1 MPSGPPAAPAFVGP
15 GRARVASADSRFP
28 CGTDHYAA
36 RVAETIDSVLVV
48 FNPGS
53 TGDADARSRAL
64 RDELA
69 AARSELPVEL
79 RPTEYAGHARVI
91 AREVAAGAGRPLI
104 VSASGDGGYNEVV
117 NGIADVPGTAAA
129 AAVLAA
135 GNANDHERVTARR
148 PLVEAILDGRTE
160 RMDLLELR
168 MGDAA
173 PRYAHS
179 YIGFGLTPVVAL
191 QIEEGGKGTLR
202 EVLSTVRSF
211 WAFTPFEI
219 EFSTGDRK
227 RIDNLVLANIGEM
240 AKVAEL
246 SEDSRPDDGRFE
258 VVLLE
263 HRPKWMQ
270 VAIAVKAALR
280 GLGRQPATSEFRF
293 TSCGPMPVQV
303 DGEVTDVAAGTEVR
317 VRCAAGALSVVR

>member
-1 MPSGPPAAPAFVGP
+1 M
-15 GRARVASADSRFP
+15 
-28 CGTDHYAA
+28 
-36 RVAETIDSVLVV
+36 IV

-53 TGDADARSRAL
+53 TGDAGAHARAL

-79 RPTEYAGHARVI
+79 RPTEYAGHARDI
-91 AREVAAGAGRPLI
+91 AREVASGPGRPLI

-117 NGIADVPGTAAA
+117 NGIVDVPGTGAA

-148 PLVEAILDGRTE
+148 PLAEAILDGRTE
-160 RMDLLELR
+160 RMDLLELHR
-168 MGDAA
+168 GDGP

-191 QIEEGGKGTLR
+191 EIEEGGKGTLR
-202 EVLSTVRSF
+202 EVLTTVRSF

-219 EFSTGDRK
+219 EFSAGERR
-227 RIDNLVLANIGEM
+227 RIDNLVFANIGEM

-263 HRPKWMQ
+263 HRPKWKQ
-270 VAIAVKAALR
+270 VAIAVRAALR

-293 TSCGPMPVQV
+293 TTCAPMPVQI
-303 DGEVTDVAAGTEVR
+303 DGEVDDVAAGTEVR
-317 VRCAAGALSVVR
+317 VRCAAGALRVVR